1 MDQDLINGLKQNI
14 EKILDVLH
22 SDLATIRTGRA
33 TTSLVENIIIAAYG
47 GTQRLRVIEL
57 ATIAVSD
64 LQTIVVT
71 PYDQSIIHEI
81 EKGIQE
87 ANVGL
92 NPVVDGQIVR
102 ISVPPLSEE
111 RRGELIKLMKH
122 KLENGRIMTRQSRH
136 ESMSQIKKW
145 HTDKEISDDDLV
157 RMEKEVQKEID
168 HAMKMIDEMGRKK
181 EEELL
186 QI

>member
-1 MDQDLINGLKQNI
+1 MEQELIQTLKQKI
-14 EKILDVLH
+14 EQLLDTLH
-22 SDLATIRTGRA
+22 TDLATIRTGRA
-33 TTSLVENIIIAAYG
+33 TPSLVENIVINSYG
-47 GTQRLRVIEL
+47 GTQRLKVIEL

-64 LQTIVVT
+64 AHTVVVT

-81 EKGIQE
+81 EKGIAE

-102 ISVPPLSEE
+102 ISVPSLSEE
-111 RRGELIKLMKH
+111 RRQELIKLMKH
-122 KLENGRIMTRQSRH
+122 KLENGRIMVRQARH
-136 ESMSQIKKW
+136 DAMGDIKKW
-145 HTDKEISDDDLV
+145 HTDKEISDDDMIRL
-157 RMEKEVQKEID
+157 EKETQRV
-168 HAMKMIDEMGRKK
+168 IDEAMERIDSLGEKK

>member
-1 MDQDLINGLKQNI
+1 MDQQLIAALKQKI
-14 EKILDVLH
+14 EKVLDVLH
-22 SDLATIRTGRA
+22 TDLATIRTGRA
-33 TTSLVENIIIAAYG
+33 TPSLVEHIVINAYG

-64 LQTIVVT
+64 PQTIVVT

-102 ISVPPLSEE
+102 ISVPSLSEE
-111 RRGELIKLMKH
+111 RRQELIKLMKH
-122 KLENGRIMTRQSRH
+122 KLENGRIMVRQARH
-136 ESMSQIKKW
+136 EAMSDIKKW
-145 HTDKEISDDDLV
+145 HTDKQISDDDML
-157 RMEKEVQKEID
+157 RMEKEVQRT
-168 HAMKMIDEMGRKK
+168 IDETIEVVDSLGKKK
-181 EEELL
+181 EEELM

>member
-1 MDQDLINGLKQNI
+1 MDQDLLGVLKLKI
-14 EKILDVLH
+14 EKVLDVLH
-22 SDLATIRTGRA
+22 ADLATIRTGRA
-33 TTSLVENIIIAAYG
+33 TPSLVENIVINAYG
-47 GTQRLRVIEL
+47 GTQRLKVIEL

-64 LQTIVVT
+64 SQTLLVT

-92 NPVVDGQIVR
+92 NPVVDSQVVR
-102 ISVPPLSEE
+102 ISVPSLSEE
-111 RRGELIKLMKH
+111 RRQELIKLMKH
-122 KLENGRIMTRQSRH
+122 KLENGRVMVRQARH
-136 ESMSQIKKW
+136 EAMSEIKKS
-145 HTDKEISDDDLV
+145 HGDKQISDDDML
-157 RMEKEVQKEID
+157 RMEKETQRV
-168 HAMKMIDEMGRKK
+168 IDEAMGVIDSMGKKK